1 MKKDLLQ
8 ETNRTEAVR
17 LNKYM
22 SDAGFCSRRE
32 ADRLIE
38 EGKVFVDGEKAVTG
52 MRVMPGQVITACGQT
67 ISPEEDLVLIA
78 VNKPRGIVCTTDR
91 KREKQNIVDFV
102 GYPSRIYPVG
112 RLDKDS
118 EGLIL
123 MTNDGSLVN
132 HILKARTFHEKEY
145 IVKVNR
151 PVTEA
156 FLAGMSAGV
165 PVPEGVTR
173 PCRVRKIDE
182 HTFDIILTQGLNRQ
196 IRHMCEY
203 FDYRVTQLKRIRIM
217 NIRLGELKTGK
228 WRHVTPEEIRELK
241 NMIAKEHY
249 GR

>member
-8 ETNRTEAVR
+8 ETERAEDIR
-17 LNKYM
+17 LNKYL

-32 ADRLIE
+32 ADRLIS
-38 EGKVFVDGEKAVTG
+38 EGKIFVDGEKAVMG
-52 MRVMPGQVITACGQT
+52 MRIRAGQT
-67 ISPEEDLVLIA
+67 VTSGGKVIRRDDEMVLIA
-78 VNKPRGIVCTTDR
+78 LNKPRGIVCTTDS

-145 IVKVNR
+145 IVTVNK
-151 PVTEA
+151 PVTDI
-156 FLAGMSAGV
+156 FLEGMAGGV
-165 PVPEGVTR
+165 PVPGGVTR
-173 PCRVRKIDE
+173 PCKLKKIDD

-196 IRHMCEY
+196 IRHMCAH
-203 FDYRVTQLKRIRIM
+203 FDYKVMRLKRVRIM
-217 NIRLGELKTGK
+217 NIRLGNLKTGK
-228 WRHVTPEEIRELK
+228 WRHVTPEEITELK
-241 NMIAKEHY
+241 KLIAEDQD